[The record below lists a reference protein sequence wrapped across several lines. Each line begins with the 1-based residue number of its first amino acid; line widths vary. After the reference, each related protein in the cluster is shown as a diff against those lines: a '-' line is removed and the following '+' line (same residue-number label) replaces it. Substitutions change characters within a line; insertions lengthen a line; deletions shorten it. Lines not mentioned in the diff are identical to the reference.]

1 MFVLNVIIFFLG
13 IVLKYLY
20 LVEKLCLE
28 ILFFFVYFRGVK
40 NISFILKSSML
51 VLKIDLGG
59 VNVLVN
65 IDYI

>member
-1 MFVLNVIIFFLG
+1 M
-13 IVLKYLY
+13 LKYLY

-40 NISFILKSSML
+40 NISFILKSSMM